1 MTTKLD
7 LLTAKEVAG
16 ILRVSTKTIYA
27 LIAAGKLA
35 SVRVGRVIRV
45 PRSALDQFLSIA
57 TA

>member
-1 MTTKLD
+1 MTTKHD

-45 PRSALDQFLSIA
+45 PRTALDQFLSIA